1 MTAVTANPSLG
12 VPPDNSK
19 SDPVVVVLLMRI
31 IVLNFVIDSFCYH
44 NIILLFKIKREN
56 RTRFVRNNK

>member
-44 NIILLFKIKREN
+44 IILLFKIYREN
-56 RTRFVRNNK
+56 KTSLRQK

>member
-19 SDPVVVVLLMRI
+19 SDPVVVGLLMRI
-31 IVLNFVIDSFCYH
+31 IVLCLLSIRFVIILFCCSRY
-44 NIILLFKIKREN
+44 IE
-56 RTRFVRNNK
+56 RTRQVFVRNNK